1 MNEQSGICYNA
12 RSTVNLEG
20 LMSILFRNAKIIA
33 TENGSFKVLENA
45 YLGVDGKFIDYIGTE
60 KPRKDYDCFKDM
72 YGKLLM
78 PGLVNSH
85 AHTAMNLLSGLGN
98 DLPLMDWLHML
109 WPIEDKMRDEDFTSG
124 MEMAILEM
132 LAGGTTSFSDMY
144 WRPMITQKVVGQS
157 GIKADLT
164 RVMMEG
170 SGDYL
175 TYPKR
180 VESLQFF
187 RDFDGAY
194 DDRLHADWC
203 VHAEYTIDPKFAE
216 RWAEEIQ
223 TLGGRLHIHLSE
235 TKSEHEQCIASKGKT
250 PARWFYDLG
259 FFNVPTYAAHCVW
272 VSDEDIELMLEKGV
286 TPVHNPTSNLKLGSG
301 FAPIPKMLDKGLRVA
316 LGTDGSASNNNV
328 NMFEEMHLASVIHN
342 GYLNDPMVMKPE
354 TVLRMAT
361 VNGALAQ
368 GRPDTGSLE
377 VGKKAD
383 IVALNLNA
391 PHLVPDH
398 DTLALVTY
406 SAQASDVCMTM
417 VDGKILYE
425 NGEFLTM
432 DRDRIFHDYQ
442 KSVDY
447 LFR

>member
-1 MNEQSGICYNA
+1 
-12 RSTVNLEG
+12 
-20 LMSILFRNAKIIA
+20 MSILFRNAKIIA
-33 TENGSFKVLENA
+33 TEKGNFKVLDNA
-45 YLGVDGKFIDYIGTE
+45 FLGVAGEYIDYIGTE
-60 KPRKDYDCFKDM
+60 RPRKDYDAEKDM
-72 YGKLLM
+72 SGKLLM
-78 PGLVNSH
+78 PGLVNCH

-109 WPIEDKMRDEDFTSG
+109 WPIEDRMRDEDFTSG
-124 MEMAILEM
+124 MEMAVLEM

-144 WRPMITQKVVGQS
+144 WRPMIIQKVVGES

-170 SGDYL
+170 SGDYF

-180 VESLQFF
+180 VESLEFF
-187 RDFDGAY
+187 REFDGAY
-194 DDRLHADWC
+194 NDRLHVDWC
-203 VHAEYTIDPKFAE
+203 VHAEYTIAESFAQ

-235 TKSEHEQCIASKGKT
+235 TKSEHEECIAKRGKT
-250 PARWFYDLG
+250 PARWFHDLG

-272 VSDEDIELMLEKGV
+272 VTDEDMDLMLEKGV

-301 FAPIPKMLDKGLRVA
+301 FAPVPKMLGKGLNVA

-342 GYLNDPMVMKPE
+342 GYLNDPTVMKSE
-354 TVLRMAT
+354 TIIKMAT

-368 GRPDTGSLE
+368 GRTDTGSLE
-377 VGKKAD
+377 KGKKAD
-383 IVALNLNA
+383 IIALNLDA

-406 SAQASDVCMTM
+406 SVQASDVCMTM
-417 VDGKILYE
+417 VDGRILYE
-425 NGEFLTM
+425 NGEYLSM
-432 DRDRIFHDYQ
+432 DRDRIFHDFR

-447 LFR
+447 LFK

>member
-1 MNEQSGICYNA
+1 
-12 RSTVNLEG
+12 
-20 LMSILFRNAKIIA
+20 MSILFRNAKIIA
-33 TENGSFKVLENA
+33 TENGKYKVLENA
-45 YLGVDGKFIDYIGTE
+45 FLGVDGKFIDYIGTE
-60 KPRKDYDCFKDM
+60 KPEKTYDSEKDM

-78 PGLVNSH
+78 PGLVNCH

-109 WPIEDKMRDEDFTSG
+109 WPLEDKMRDEDFTSG
-124 MEMAILEM
+124 MEMAVLEM
-132 LAGGTTSFSDMY
+132 LACGTTSFSDMY
-144 WRPMITQKVVGQS
+144 WRPMITQKVIGES
-157 GIKADLT
+157 GIKADIT
-164 RVMMEG
+164 RVMMG
-170 SGDYL
+170 GGPDVDYL
-175 TYPKR
+175 TYPNR
-180 VESLQFF
+180 TESLEFF
-187 RDFDGAY
+187 KTFDRAY
-194 DDRLHADWC
+194 DGRLHADWS
-203 VHAEYTIDPKFAE
+203 VHAEYTIDEKFAQ

-223 TLGGRLHIHLSE
+223 GLGGRLHIHLSE

-250 PARWFYDLG
+250 PARWFNDLG

-272 VSDEDIELMLEKGV
+272 VSDEDMDLMLEKGV

-301 FAPIPKMLDKGLRVA
+301 FAPIPKMRDKGLRIA

-328 NMFEEMHLASVIHN
+328 NMFEEMHMASVIHN
-342 GYLNDPMVMKPE
+342 GYLNDPTVMKPE
-354 TVLRMAT
+354 TVIKMAT
-361 VNGALAQ
+361 LNGALAQ

-377 VGKKAD
+377 TGKKAD
-383 IVALNLNA
+383 IIALNLDA

-425 NGEFLTM
+425 NGEYLTM

-447 LFR
+447 LFK

>member
-1 MNEQSGICYNA
+1 
-12 RSTVNLEG
+12 
-20 LMSILFRNAKIIA
+20 MSILFKNAKIIA

-45 YLGVDGKFIDYIGTE
+45 YLGVDGKFINYIGTE
-60 KPRKDYDCFKDM
+60 KPRMEYDSEKDM

-78 PGLVNSH
+78 PGLVNCH

-109 WPIEDKMRDEDFTSG
+109 WPIEDRMRDEDFTSG
-124 MEMAILEM
+124 MEMAVLEM

-180 VESLQFF
+180 VESLAFF
-187 RDFDGAY
+187 KDYDGAY
-194 DDRLHADWC
+194 EDRLHADWC
-203 VHAEYTIDPKFAE
+203 VHAEYTIDTSFAE

-223 TLGGRLHIHLSE
+223 SLGGRLHIHLSE
-235 TKSEHEQCIASKGKT
+235 TKSEHEECIAKRGKT

-272 VSDEDIELMLEKGV
+272 VTDEDLALMKEKGV
-286 TPVHNPTSNLKLGSG
+286 TVVHNPTSNLKLGSG
-301 FAPIPKMLDKGLRVA
+301 FAPVPKMLEKGLRVA

-328 NMFEEMHLASVIHN
+328 NMFEEMHLASVVHN
-342 GYLNDPMVMKPE
+342 GYHNDPTLMKPE
-354 TVLRMAT
+354 TVIKMAT

-383 IVALNLNA
+383 IIALNLDA

-406 SAQASDVCMTM
+406 SAQAADVCMTM

-425 NGEFLTM
+425 NGEYLTM
-432 DRDRIFHDYQ
+432 DRDRIFRDYFN
-442 KSVDY
+442 SVKY
-447 LFR
+447 LF

>member
-1 MNEQSGICYNA
+1 
-12 RSTVNLEG
+12 
-20 LMSILFRNAKIIA
+20 MSILFRNAKIIA
-33 TENGSFKVLENA
+33 TEKGSLKVLDNA
-45 YLGVDGKFIDYIGTE
+45 FLGVDGAFIDYIGTE
-60 KPRKDYDCFKDM
+60 RPRKEYDIEKDM
-72 YGKLLM
+72 SRKLLM

-85 AHTAMNLLSGLGN
+85 AHSAMNLLSGLGN

-109 WPIEDKMRDEDFTSG
+109 WPIEDRMRDEDFTSG
-124 MEMAILEM
+124 MEMAVLEM

-175 TYPKR
+175 SYPKR
-180 VESLQFF
+180 VESLAFF
-187 RDFDGAY
+187 KDFDGAY

-203 VHAEYTIDPKFAE
+203 VHAEYTIDTDFAE

-223 TLGGRLHIHLSE
+223 GLGGRLHIHLSE
-235 TKSEHEQCIASKGKT
+235 TKSEHEECIAKRGKT

-272 VSDEDIELMLEKGV
+272 VTDEDMALMLEKGV
-286 TPVHNPTSNLKLGSG
+286 TVVHNPTSNLKLGSG
-301 FAPIPKMLDKGLRVA
+301 FAPVPKMLEKGLRIA

-328 NMFEEMHLASVIHN
+328 NMFEEMHLASVVHN
-342 GYLNDPMVMKPE
+342 GYHNDPTLMKPE
-354 TVLRMAT
+354 AVIRMAT

-383 IVALNLNA
+383 IIALNLDA

-417 VDGKILYE
+417 VDGRILYE
-425 NGEFLTM
+425 NGEYLSM

-442 KSVDY
+442 KSVDF
-447 LFR
+447 LFK

>member
-1 MNEQSGICYNA
+1 MVELHIVAVALQLTLS
-12 RSTVNLEG
+12 
-20 LMSILFRNAKIIA
+20 
-33 TENGSFKVLENA
+33 
-45 YLGVDGKFIDYIGTE
+45 GVDKQLDAIDVGGNGAGRTFNMHVGDGGGYSVLPAPLGF
-60 KPRKDYDCFKDM
+60 Y
-72 YGKLLM
+72 
-78 PGLVNSH
+78 
-85 AHTAMNLLSGLGN
+85 TAMNLLSGLGN

-109 WPIEDKMRDEDFTSG
+109 WPIEDRMRDEDFTSG
-124 MEMAILEM
+124 MEMAVLEM

-180 VESLQFF
+180 VESLAFF
-187 RDFDGAY
+187 KDFDGAY

-203 VHAEYTIDPKFAE
+203 VHAEYTIDTSFAE

-223 TLGGRLHIHLSE
+223 CLGGRLHIHLSE
-235 TKSEHEQCIASKGKT
+235 TKSEHEECIAKRGKT

-272 VSDEDIELMLEKGV
+272 VTDEDMALMLEKGV
-286 TPVHNPTSNLKLGSG
+286 TVVHNPTSNLKLGSG
-301 FAPIPKMLDKGLRVA
+301 FAPVPKMLEKGLRIA

-328 NMFEEMHLASVIHN
+328 NMFEEMHLASVVHN
-342 GYLNDPMVMKPE
+342 GYHNDPTLMKPE
-354 TVLRMAT
+354 AVIRMAT

-383 IVALNLNA
+383 IIALNLDA

-417 VDGKILYE
+417 VDGRILYE
-425 NGEFLTM
+425 NGEYLTM
-432 DRDRIFHDYQ
+432 DRDRIFHDYFN
-442 KSVDY
+442 SVKY
-447 LFR
+447 LF

>member
-1 MNEQSGICYNA
+1 
-12 RSTVNLEG
+12 
-20 LMSILFRNAKIIA
+20 MSILFKNAKIIA
-33 TENGSFKVLENA
+33 TESGRFKVLDNA
-45 YLGVDGKFIDYIGTE
+45 YLGVEGKSINYIGTE
-60 KPRKDYDCFKDM
+60 KPHMEYDSEKDM

-78 PGLVNSH
+78 PGLVNCH

-109 WPIEDKMRDEDFTSG
+109 WPIEDRMRDEDFTSG
-124 MEMAILEM
+124 MEMAVLEM

-180 VESLQFF
+180 VESLAFF
-187 RDFDGAY
+187 KDFDGAY

-203 VHAEYTIDPKFAE
+203 VHAEYTIDTSFAE

-223 TLGGRLHIHLSE
+223 GLGGRLHIHLSE
-235 TKSEHEQCIASKGKT
+235 TKSEHEECIAKRGKT

-272 VSDEDIELMLEKGV
+272 VTDEDMKLMNEKGV
-286 TPVHNPTSNLKLGSG
+286 TVVHNPTSNLKLGSG
-301 FAPIPKMLDKGLRVA
+301 FAPVPKMLETGLRVA

-328 NMFEEMHLASVIHN
+328 NMFEEMHLASVVHN
-342 GYLNDPMVMKPE
+342 GYHNDPTLMKPE
-354 TVLRMAT
+354 TVIRMAT

-383 IVALNLNA
+383 IIALNLDA

-425 NGEFLTM
+425 NGNYLTM
-432 DRDRIFHDYQ
+432 DRERIFYDYR

-447 LFR
+447 LFK

>member
-1 MNEQSGICYNA
+1 
-12 RSTVNLEG
+12 
-20 LMSILFRNAKIIA
+20 MSILFKNAKIIA
-33 TENGSFKVLENA
+33 TESGRFKVLDNA
-45 YLGVDGKFIDYIGTE
+45 YLGVEGKSINYIGTE
-60 KPRKDYDCFKDM
+60 KPHMEYDSEKDM

-78 PGLVNSH
+78 PGLVNCH

-109 WPIEDKMRDEDFTSG
+109 WPIEDRMRDEDFTSG
-124 MEMAILEM
+124 MEMAVLEM

-180 VESLQFF
+180 VESLAFF
-187 RDFDGAY
+187 KDFDGAY

-203 VHAEYTIDPKFAE
+203 VHAEYTIDTSFAE

-223 TLGGRLHIHLSE
+223 GLGGRLHIHLSE
-235 TKSEHEQCIASKGKT
+235 TKSEHEECIAKRGKT

-272 VSDEDIELMLEKGV
+272 VTDEDMKLMNEKGV
-286 TPVHNPTSNLKLGSG
+286 TVVHNPTSNLKLGSG
-301 FAPIPKMLDKGLRVA
+301 FAPVPKMLETGLRVA

-328 NMFEEMHLASVIHN
+328 NMFEEMHLASVVHN
-342 GYLNDPMVMKPE
+342 GYHNDPTLMKPE
-354 TVLRMAT
+354 TVIRMAT

-383 IVALNLNA
+383 IIALDL
-391 PHLVPDH
+391 P
-398 DTLALVTY
+398 
-406 SAQASDVCMTM
+406 
-417 VDGKILYE
+417 
-425 NGEFLTM
+425 
-432 DRDRIFHDYQ
+432 
-442 KSVDY
+442 
-447 LFR
+447 